1 MDTWWYYVDDPADSR
16 GHWTRLY
23 TAFRILWLMQD
34 CCTKAIA
41 HPCHSPM
48 KDAIP
53 SGPRPIVLH
62 ALAHSSRNTTGS
74 NGDLRCTCLPPAEH
88 QSAQSLAH
96 TRSQMSTI
104 QPGCLATAQ
113 DGMSINLNDPQ
124 PGPADYIYTAS
135 DRRRHLCFIHCAVHS
150 DSRRC
155 PSGAFI
161 LSLGPLCYDWSKP
174 QPHR

>member
-62 ALAHSSRNTTGS
+62 A
-74 NGDLRCTCLPPAEH
+74 
-88 QSAQSLAH
+88 LAH